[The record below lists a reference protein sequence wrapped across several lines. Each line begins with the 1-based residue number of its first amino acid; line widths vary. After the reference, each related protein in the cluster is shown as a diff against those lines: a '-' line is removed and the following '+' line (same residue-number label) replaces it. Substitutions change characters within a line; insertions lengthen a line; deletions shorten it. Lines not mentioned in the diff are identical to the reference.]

1 MSVQIK
7 GHASQVVNRFKIMLD
22 DAIVEQIAP
31 EHFDEL
37 EMLVEAALGVVY
49 SQAQH
54 DFAKELE
61 VIAHRMRKGSSH
73 LGGAV

>member
-1 MSVQIK
+1 MSVQIT
-7 GHASQVVNRFKIMLD
+7 GHAKQVVNRFKIMLD
-22 DAIVEQIAP
+22 DGVVNQILP

-37 EMLVEAALGVVY
+37 ETLVEAALGVVY

-61 VIAHRMRKGSSH
+61 TLAHKLRKGSSH
-73 LGGAV
+73 LGGAS